1 MKTSLAQVLTVLTG
15 VSLAAFAGL
24 AAGCSLPAAQ
34 ADATRYYVLTAAATP
49 PLAAPAGPHWRVAL
63 RPVDVPSYLRGK
75 AMEVRVA
82 GNEIQYAEDA
92 RWAESL
98 ESGIGRVLHES
109 LEGRGEIAHVVTSA
123 GEDHDFDI
131 SVWVL
136 RCEGD
141 RTTGVARFTA
151 VVEIYAA
158 GPGAARRA
166 RDTFTVEVPG
176 WDKQD
181 YGQLAQKL
189 SEAVDGL
196 GDRIVTLM
204 ATPEKN

>member
-1 MKTSLAQVLTVLTG
+1 MKTSLKQALTVLTG
-15 VSLAAFAGL
+15 AVFAVFAGL
-24 AAGCSLPAAQ
+24 GAGCSLPQAQ
-34 ADATRYYVLTAAATP
+34 ADSTRYYVLTTAGTPATV
-49 PLAAPAGPHWRVAL
+49 APAGPHWRVAL

-75 AMEVRVA
+75 AIQVRVG
-82 GNEIQYAEDA
+82 GNEIQYAEDS

-98 ESGIGRVLHES
+98 EAGIGRVLRES

-131 SVWVL
+131 SVRVL

-151 VVEIYAA
+151 VVEIYSA

-166 RDTFTVEVPG
+166 RDTFTMEVPG

-204 ATPEKN
+204 ATSEKP

>member
-1 MKTSLAQVLTVLTG
+1 MS
-15 VSLAAFAGL
+15 
-24 AAGCSLPAAQ
+24 
-34 ADATRYYVLTAAATP
+34 
-49 PLAAPAGPHWRVAL
+49 
-63 RPVDVPSYLRGK
+63 
-75 AMEVRVA
+75 
-82 GNEIQYAEDA
+82 
-92 RWAESL
+92 
-98 ESGIGRVLHES
+98 
-109 LEGRGEIAHVVTSA
+109 
-123 GEDHDFDI
+123 
-131 SVWVL
+131 
-136 RCEGD
+136 CEGD